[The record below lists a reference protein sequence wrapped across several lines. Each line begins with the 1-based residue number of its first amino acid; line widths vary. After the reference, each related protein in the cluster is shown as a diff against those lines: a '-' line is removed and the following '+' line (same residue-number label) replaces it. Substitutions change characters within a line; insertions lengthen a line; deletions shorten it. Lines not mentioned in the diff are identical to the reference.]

1 LELAVG
7 VPVILSRPTA
17 DVDLPASRFLTLF
30 FTLFFTFLFTLFFTV
45 RA

>member
-1 LELAVG
+1 LAVG

-30 FTLFFTFLFTLFFTV
+30 FTFLFTLFFTV